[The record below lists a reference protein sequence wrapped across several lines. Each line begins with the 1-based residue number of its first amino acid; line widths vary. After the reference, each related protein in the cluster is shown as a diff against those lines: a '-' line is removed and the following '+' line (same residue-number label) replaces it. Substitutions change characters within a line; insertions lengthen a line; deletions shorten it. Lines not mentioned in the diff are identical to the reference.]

1 MGGIKMKKRIV
12 SALSAVTMLVAGG
25 ITLSACN
32 EKTESK
38 VMNVSLNPKVEFV
51 LDNNDKVVSV
61 NALNEEGNIIISS
74 DVEFVG
80 VDADTAVKLFVEVSK
95 DTGYLV
101 SGNVQAGDNNI
112 DVSISGDKKNA
123 EKLFKSIKDEIN
135 GAFANLNI
143 AINQAEALTEEYL
156 EKLVKECYPYLEEAE
171 IKAMEY
177 DELIKEIQTSR
188 KETAKL
194 FSQELKNAYY
204 QAKAD
209 ALRLAKLEKIK
220 SEADAL
226 GKVALGSLETAYN
239 TAVELIETTRQNL
252 LLSEDSA
259 YQKALKAFNE
269 AKTNYL
275 NKRSEIAQ
283 MDPSAVTDEMRAELE
298 NLDALVETCEQALS
312 DAYTAANN
320 ALDTAKAQLTTAYNA
335 IVEAVNNMG
344 KSMDIASENMTDA
357 VNTFANDFETNYKDM
372 KDRAKERVDQM
383 RGNLTNHKK

>member
-1 MGGIKMKKRIV
+1 MKKRIV

-220 SEADAL
+220 SEADTL
-226 GKVALGSLETAYN
+226 GKLTLGSLETAYN

-283 MDPSAVTDEMRAELE
+283 MDPSVVTDEMRAELE

-312 DAYTAANN
+312 DAYTSANN

-372 KDRAKERVDQM
+372 KDRAKEQVDQM

>member
-1 MGGIKMKKRIV
+1 M
-12 SALSAVTMLVAGG
+12 
-25 ITLSACN
+25 
-32 EKTESK
+32 
-38 VMNVSLNPKVEFV
+38 
-51 LDNNDKVVSV
+51 
-61 NALNEEGNIIISS
+61 
-74 DVEFVG
+74 
-80 VDADTAVKLFVEVSK
+80 
-95 DTGYLV
+95 
-101 SGNVQAGDNNI
+101 
-112 DVSISGDKKNA
+112 
-123 EKLFKSIKDEIN
+123 
-135 GAFANLNI
+135 
-143 AINQAEALTEEYL
+143 
-156 EKLVKECYPYLEEAE
+156 
-171 IKAMEY
+171 
-177 DELIKEIQTSR
+177 
-188 KETAKL
+188 
-194 FSQELKNAYY
+194 
-204 QAKAD
+204 
-209 ALRLAKLEKIK
+209 
-220 SEADAL
+220 
-226 GKVALGSLETAYN
+226 ETAYN

-312 DAYTAANN
+312 DAYTSANN

-372 KDRAKERVDQM
+372 KDRAKEQVDQM

>member
-1 MGGIKMKKRIV
+1 MKKRIV

-74 DVEFVG
+74 DVNFVG

-156 EKLVKECYPYLEEAE
+156 EKLVKECSPYLEEAE

-283 MDPSAVTDEMRAELE
+283 MDPSVVTDEMRAELE

-312 DAYTAANN
+312 DAYTSANN

-357 VNTFANDFETNYKDM
+357 VNSFANDFETNYKDM
-372 KDRAKERVDQM
+372 KDRAKEQVDQM

>member
-1 MGGIKMKKRIV
+1 MKKRIV

-283 MDPSAVTDEMRAELE
+283 MEPSEVTDEMRAELD

-372 KDRAKERVDQM
+372 KDRAKEQVDQM

>member
-1 MGGIKMKKRIV
+1 MKKRIV

-74 DVEFVG
+74 DVNFVG

-101 SGNVQAGDNNI
+101 SGNVQAGDNKI

-156 EKLVKECYPYLEEAE
+156 EKLVKECSPYLEEAE

-283 MDPSAVTDEMRAELE
+283 MDPSVVTDEMRAELE

-312 DAYTAANN
+312 DAYTSANN

-357 VNTFANDFETNYKDM
+357 VTTFANDFETNYKDM
-372 KDRAKERVDQM
+372 KDRAKEQVDQM
-383 RGNLTNHKK
+383 RGNLTKHKK

>member
-1 MGGIKMKKRIV
+1 MKKRIV
-12 SALSAVTMLVAGG
+12 SALSAVAMLVAGG

-101 SGNVQAGDNNI
+101 SGNVQAGDNKI

-156 EKLVKECYPYLEEAE
+156 EKLVQECSPYLEEAE

-220 SEADAL
+220 SQADDL
-226 GKVALGSLETAYN
+226 SKLTLSGLETAYN

-283 MDPSAVTDEMRAELE
+283 MDPSEVTDEMRAELE
-298 NLDALVETCEQALS
+298 SLDALVESTEQALQ
-312 DAYTAANN
+312 DAYTTANN
-320 ALDTAKAQLTTAYNA
+320 ALDTAKAQLATAYEK
-335 IVEAVNNMG
+335 IVNAVNNMG
-344 KSMDIASENMTDA
+344 KSMDMASENMTDA
-357 VNTFANDFETNYKDM
+357 VNAFANDFETNYKDM
-372 KDRAKERVDQM
+372 KDRAKEQVDQM

>member
-1 MGGIKMKKRIV
+1 MKKRIV

-74 DVEFVG
+74 DVNFVG

-156 EKLVKECYPYLEEAE
+156 EKLVKECSPYLEEAE

-220 SEADAL
+220 SEADTL
-226 GKVALGSLETAYN
+226 GKLTLGSLETAYN

-283 MDPSAVTDEMRAELE
+283 MDPSVVTDEMRAELE

-312 DAYTAANN
+312 DAYTSANN

-372 KDRAKERVDQM
+372 KDRAKEQVDQM

>member
-1 MGGIKMKKRIV
+1 MKKRIV

-372 KDRAKERVDQM
+372 KDRAKEQVDQM

>member
-1 MGGIKMKKRIV
+1 MKKRIL

-80 VDADTAVKLFVEVSK
+80 VDADAAVKLFVEVSK

-156 EKLVKECYPYLEEAE
+156 EKLVKECSPYLEEAE

-275 NKRSEIAQ
+275 NKRNEIAQ
-283 MDPSAVTDEMRAELE
+283 MDPSVVTDEMRAELE

-372 KDRAKERVDQM
+372 KDRAKEQVDQM